1 LIGVQGRLHRFGC
14 IGLVLLIGCIL
25 FLDFFHGIGLGQDR
39 VAFHPIYRLRQSLAV
54 AISRLH
60 DPSPGG
66 YLAYRSVVNVF
77 NENGFA
83 IFDNEPGSHLGLD
96 GWEALLTDG
105 PRLDRIIEAAKNVPI
120 DNSLAPEMIQGNELG
135 LADYIYLS
143 FRLFGDKISSLY
155 YFTYLVLI
163 ASCLVYVLQFRN
175 SPFLLFLLVVF
186 LAEFYFLENY
196 AHSYGVLALETI
208 SNSRLFSGLSLL
220 PALHVLLVLWQ
231 RRPFRAFA
239 AVGVVVQGLIYA
251 FLLSCRTESAWQL
264 AMIIAVACGIGLYVL
279 LGLRRREGRS
289 RIGRLATLWPA
300 AVFVA
305 VVSAYFGAVAML
317 TDKQYALEPKGH
329 ILWHEVML
337 GILGSSPQLRRE
349 YVGDESWTN
358 GDKEV
363 FMAVIR
369 DLEARHDESSS
380 ITRKIGNGELTIDLL
395 AGYGEYD
402 RLARSLALRIIFN
415 HPLAVLAGVPQ
426 KINSQIEFYD
436 NPVRHTFAWENIRI
450 PVILVA
456 VGAVICMA
464 AGGFTVG
471 LAALGS
477 AAAAIGVVLLFATVT
492 PLIEPSSLS
501 IGSLFAY
508 LGVVAIVIPFVVALT
523 IRGLAG
529 LRSMAGN
536 MSSGVQ
542 SVPRS

>member
-14 IGLVLLIGCIL
+14 IGLVLLIGCML
-25 FLDFFHGIGLGQDR
+25 FLDVLHGISLGQDR

-66 YLAYRSVVNVF
+66 YLAYRSVVNVL

-83 IFDNEPGSHLGLD
+83 LFDNELGPHLGLD

-105 PRLDRIIEAAKNVPI
+105 PRLDRIIEQAKNAPI

-135 LADYIYLS
+135 LADYIYFS

-155 YFTYLVLI
+155 YFTYLVVI

-196 AHSYGVLALETI
+196 AHNYGVLALETI

-231 RRPFRAFA
+231 RRPLRAFTA
-239 AVGVVVQGLIYA
+239 AGVVVQGLIYA

-279 LGLRRREGRS
+279 LRPRGREGRS

-300 AVFVA
+300 AAFVA
-305 VVSAYFGAVAML
+305 VVSAYFGIVAML

-329 ILWHEVML
+329 IIWHEVML
-337 GILGSSPQLRRE
+337 GILGSSPELRRE
-349 YVGDESWTN
+349 YVGDASWTN
-358 GDKEV
+358 GDRESFV
-363 FMAVIR
+363 AVIR

-380 ITRKIGNGELTIDLL
+380 ITRKIGNGELTIEPL

-402 RLARSLALRIIFN
+402 RLARSLVLRIIFN
-415 HPLAVLAGVPQ
+415 HPLAVLAGVPE
-426 KINSQIEFYD
+426 KIRTQIEFFD
-436 NPVRHTFAWENIRI
+436 NPVRHTFAWENFRI

-456 VGAVICMA
+456 VGAVICMV

-471 LAALGS
+471 LAALRS
-477 AAAAIGVVLLFATVT
+477 AAAAVGVVLLFATVT

-501 IGSLFAY
+501 IGTLFAY
-508 LGVVAIVIPFVVALT
+508 LGVVAIVVPFVVVLT
-523 IRGLAG
+523 IRALAG
-529 LRSMAGN
+529 LIAMAGN
-536 MSSGVQ
+536 VSSGVQ
-542 SVPRS
+542 SVRRS